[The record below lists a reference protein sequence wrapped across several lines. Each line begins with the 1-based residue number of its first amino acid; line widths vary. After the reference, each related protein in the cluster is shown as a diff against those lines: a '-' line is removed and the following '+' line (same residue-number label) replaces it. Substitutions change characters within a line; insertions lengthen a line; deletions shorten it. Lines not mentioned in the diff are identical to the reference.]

1 VVPFA
6 PAEDSAPA
14 VGDVALGA
22 VTRGLALAGRLVRS
36 GASVARPAVGLVLAP
51 PGIPPSLQPGR
62 VAARLGRLGAQQ
74 RRSLVDLASQ
84 WLDVVVPVVVEEV
97 VRRLDLT
104 AVVRQHVDLDAV
116 VAAVDLDG
124 AAGRLDVDA
133 VAARLDI
140 DAVLNRLDLTT
151 LVRERVDLDVVVGE
165 VDLDAIV
172 RRVDVGAVI
181 DRLDLTELVLQR
193 VDLDAVVGAVDVDGI
208 ARRLDVEAVVDRL
221 DLTELVLT
229 KVDLE
234 ALVTAVLAH
243 IDLAGLAE
251 EVIDAVDLPEIIR
264 ESTGSMASETVRG
277 ARIQGIHA
285 DEAVGRA
292 VDRLLLRR
300 DRRHPGGPD
309 EPPRSDQPPRP
320 DAPPG
325 PPPGSEHGPA
335 PR

>member
-74 RRSLVDLASQ
+74 RRSLVDLASR

-104 AVVRQHVDLDAV
+104 AVVRRHVDLDAV

-151 LVRERVDLDVVVGE
+151 LVRERVDLDAVVGE

-181 DRLDLTELVLQR
+181 
-193 VDLDAVVGAVDVDGI
+193 
-208 ARRLDVEAVVDRL
+208 DRL

-292 VDRLLLRR
+292 VARLLLRR